1 MILNKTLVRS
11 LSLMMAVSLFAGS
24 QLAAQDGTASQANE
38 LATLRAA
45 VAAQQKQLDSL
56 QQLLEKQQTLLD
68 KFLNAG
74 APQPQRA
81 TLGTVA
87 SLAPV
92 VPLAPVTPI
101 AIPEPAMQ
109 TPAAAS
115 TTNNAMDALR
125 KSLDDIGGKLGGFK
139 FSGDFRFRIDEQL
152 RHGNNIAGPIQ
163 NSRARYRIR
172 LNVDKEIVKNLTVHA
187 QLSTGPF
194 TNMQTNDQDFA
205 GIGIKAPFTL
215 AEAWI
220 KYTKGGFTVRGGRM
234 DEVFADNQRF
244 VFDDDIRFNGFEG
257 RYSTD
262 PKPSKKLA
270 FEARAGE
277 YILTNPNTPIVGAGS
292 PYLLIGYSLG
302 QKVRDASMFHG
313 GGNVKTCSGTWDK
326 DGKVCSGWSTLTY
339 SDAQFVHNA
348 DQIQLASTNA
358 NAGSTNVLT
367 TGTQLLAGNAVGIIL
382 SGPIGQTGNAVI
394 ASGSAILA
402 ARKWQVVKGGFR
414 TDYANAKIGKVSM
427 PFWADFQV
435 LGNAGAVSDNKA
447 FMASVNMGQIRKARD
462 MRFLYQY
469 SWKQANSMIAQF
481 TDDDLG
487 TQSGVNTRVSSIRF
501 DLGLTKFLEWQN
513 ILFIQD
519 PIAANRPGFIVPV
532 QKGANTTYRFLGHLA
547 FKF

>member
-24 QLAAQDGTASQANE
+24 QLAAQDGTVSQANE
-38 LATLRAA
+38 LAILRAA
-45 VAAQQKQLDSL
+45 VAAQQKQLNSL

-92 VPLAPVTPI
+92 IPMAPLAAI
-101 AIPEPAMQ
+101 AMPEPAMQ

-115 TTNNAMDALR
+115 TTNNAIDALR

-220 KYTKGGFTVRGGRM
+220 KYTKGSFTVRGGRM
-234 DEVFADNQRF
+234 EEVFADNQRF
-244 VFDDDIRFNGFEG
+244 VFDDDIRLNGFEA
-257 RYSTD
+257 RYN
-262 PKPSKKLA
+262 KALNKKVS
-270 FEARAGE
+270 FEARVGE
-277 YILTNPNTPIVGAGS
+277 YILTNPNTPIVGSGS
-292 PYLLIGYSLG
+292 PYLLIGYSVG
-302 QKVRDASMFHG
+302 QKVRDASIFHPG
-313 GGNVKTCSGTWDK
+313 AILKAKSGNWVNQIYGDTM
-326 DGKVCSGWSTLTY
+326 
-339 SDAQFVHNA
+339 FVHNA
-348 DQIQLASTNA
+348 DQIQLASINS
-358 NAGSTNVLT
+358 NPNSTNVLT
-367 TGTQLLAGNAVGIIL
+367 TGTQVLAGNAVGIIL
-382 SGPIGQTGNAVI
+382 SGAIGQTGNAVLT
-394 ASGSAILA
+394 SGGAMLS
-402 ARKWQVVKGGFR
+402 ARKWQIVKGGFR

-427 PFWADFQV
+427 PFWTDFQA
-435 LGNAGAVSDNKA
+435 LGNAGADSDNKA
-447 FMASVNMGQIRKARD
+447 FMASVNLGQVRKSGD

-501 DLGLTKFLEWQN
+501 DLGLTKFLQWQN

-519 PIAANRPGFIVPV
+519 PIAASRPGFFVPV

-547 FKF
+547 FTF